1 MGWSTL
7 ECPHCGARL
16 QIAPGQ
22 SYVKCEYCDST
33 LRQEKIQPEKAQPE
47 NRNSSAEMLWQE
59 IADLHFQVSVY
70 DQKIAEQKAKNEAQK
85 GGCLQATLAFLAVLA
100 MILAGVFFI
109 MMFISASYIKV
120 FFASVYLLLSLVVL
134 FGKVSGTTE
143 LTKLTNQR
151 NKIAQEL
158 EQKKQTYEAMRKN
171 YMNSSAYQ
179 GGAKWQ

>member
-1 MGWSTL
+1 MEWITL

-47 NRNSSAEMLWQE
+47 NRNRSAEMLWQE

-85 GGCLQATLAFLAVLA
+85 GGCLQVVSACIGILSVIVTGVSFVLMFFSA
-100 MILAGVFFI
+100 RFVSTFFI
-109 MMFISASYIKV
+109 WLCA
-120 FFASVYLLLSLVVL
+120 FFTSVGAW
-134 FGKVSGTTE
+134 GKISGTTE

-158 EQKKQTYEAMRKN
+158 EQKKQTYEVMRKN

-179 GGAKWQ
+179 GGTKWQ